1 MVKSTDT
8 PMIQLA
14 DLFASF
20 TNLFATRIYLN
31 KRISHETIEFG
42 KLIIGGMLASD
53 NEVELKM
60 NDTVTSINFLNTLL
74 ESVGLQVKIPNI
86 NRNTGIERYLSK

>member
-1 MVKSTDT
+1 
-8 PMIQLA
+8 
-14 DLFASF
+14 
-20 TNLFATRIYLN
+20 
-31 KRISHETIEFG
+31 
-42 KLIIGGMLASD
+42 MLASD